1 MLAVSCDAHRHGH
14 LVPSRPRPRPDATR
28 VSSSRRSEELL
39 GFLRG
44 YGVSAVCDAWEG
56 GRPVGPRITK
66 TEFGEVEAYDSSAD
80 AFVIRCLDDVYGELD
95 ITKTWLVK
103 RRDLQYMLAGSYREE
118 VKRSGRH
125 ILDRSWSFR
134 DGCPPSQPAVCG
146 QRHRRSLHPSSRR
159 RRPLRLFPASSSRQL
174 ASRAAGPVGCFS
186 AVPLALVT
194 TATSP

>member
-1 MLAVSCDAHRHGH
+1 
-14 LVPSRPRPRPDATR
+14 
-28 VSSSRRSEELL
+28 
-39 GFLRG
+39 
-44 YGVSAVCDAWEG
+44 VSAVCDAWEG

-146 QRHRRSLHPSSRR
+146 QRHRRSLRKELVVVDLASGTKSVTEALEYLQKGNKGWTIKCITLDSDPNMEADIVKDVSYWKAELAKYGICRGIIIVIILLLLFKSLFQNSRR
-159 RRPLRLFPASSSRQL
+159 NL
-174 ASRAAGPVGCFS
+174 
-186 AVPLALVT
+186 
-194 TATSP
+194 